1 MRIVLNT
8 NSSEILY
15 ISQLVPVGYSG
26 NVSISIAP
34 GITVSLCNDSR
45 VESIT
50 CSVGDYATLTLMHN
64 QDEALELLSIAYT
77 VHLGY
82 KSILNHTM
90 LITGAQDSSIAV
102 NAILEKPYAQA
113 NLFGAYA
120 LAGSQTAKIITTQEH
135 RAPNTESNLVYKG
148 LLAGTASASY
158 SGLITID
165 QCANG
170 SNANQQNKNLL
181 LQSGARATSI
191 PSLQALTN
199 NIACRHGSAVGQLD
213 LDQLWYL
220 QSRGIALADAQQL
233 LVKAF
238 LADALHGITDT
249 AMQQGMQS
257 QVIKKLFDTQG
268 IIS

>member
-1 MRIVLNT
+1 MHILLNT
-8 NSSEILY
+8 NSSEIIYL
-15 ISQLVPVGYSG
+15 SQLIPAGYSD
-26 NVSISIAP
+26 NISISIAT
-34 GITVSLCNDSR
+34 GITISLCNNT
-45 VESIT
+45 VAESIICT
-50 CSVGDYATLTLMHN
+50 VGDYATLTLMHN
-64 QDEALELLSIAYT
+64 QNDAVESLHIAYT
-77 VHLGY
+77 ITLGY
-82 KSILNHTM
+82 KSVLNHTLL
-90 LITGAQDSSIAV
+90 LIGAQTSSIAV
-102 NAILEKPYAQA
+102 NAILEKEYAQA
-113 NLFGAYA
+113 HLFGAYA
-120 LAGSQTAKIITTQEH
+120 LAGSQTATMSTTQEH
-135 RAPNTESNLVYKG
+135 RAPNTQSNLVYKG
-148 LLAGTASASY
+148 LLAGIASASY
-158 SGLITID
+158 HGLITID

-213 LDQLWYL
+213 QDQLWYL

-257 QVIKKLFDTQG
+257 QVLKKLFDTQG